1 MNHSMKEL
9 PKTYDAAKTE
19 DRIYKLWEKSG
30 FFNPDK
36 LPKRHKKPFTIIM
49 PPPNANDPLH
59 IGHAVFV
66 TVQDIMIRF
75 ARMKGQKTLW
85 LPGEDHAGFETQ
97 VVYEKKLQKQ
107 GKSRLEMTREQFYKD
122 VWDYTKKNR
131 KTVKTQLKKL
141 GASCDWSRETF
152 TLDPHIIK
160 IVYATFKDMV
170 DDGLVYRGERLVNYC
185 THHQTAFSDLEI
197 QHETRKDPLYYIK
210 YGPITLATVRPETKF
225 GDTAIA
231 VHPKDKRYK
240 KYVGKEIEIDTL
252 LGKKTLKVIA
262 DNMVDPDFGTGAVKV
277 TPAHDQNDYE
287 LWLRHKDEI
296 PGPVQVISQDG
307 RLGEKTGPYKGMKI
321 IEARM
326 LIVKDMEKQ
335 GLIEKVDN
343 EYEHSVGLCYK
354 CKNVI
359 EPMLMKQWFL
369 KTKPLAKSAITSVKT
384 GKTKIIPK
392 NYEKTY
398 FHWLNNI
405 RDWNISR
412 QNWWGIAIPAWFC
425 GEEEKTVKKMGFAG
439 DVVPQLFHRKTR
451 TYRLRDHEFRSGDEI
466 AFENSKTKKVFGY
479 GIITDVKKTTVSEID
494 LKDPKHG
501 VVYQAR
507 KELIAAFKQHHPD
520 KTVAKTTPVW
530 IYTYKFKKEAPSQ
543 GCGAIIITDGKT
555 PSRCKKCGSKALIQ
569 DPDVFDTWFSS
580 AQWPFAT
587 LHYPQGKDFTTF
599 YPTSVMET
607 AYDILF
613 FWVARMMMLG
623 LYRTGKVPFETVY
636 LHGLVRDKD
645 RQKMSKSK
653 GNVINPLGVLEQY
666 GTDALRL
673 ALIIG
678 NMPGKDVVIS
688 EDKIRGY
695 RNFINKLW
703 NISRFVLRETQDFSH
718 GRKPRLHKDDVAIL
732 KEFEKIVSKVTNHM
746 ESFQFSHA
754 ADILYHYTWHT
765 YADNI
770 LEKSKSVL
778 KDPKKRAARQ
788 YVLLWVLE
796 NILKLLHPFTPFVT
810 EELYQKLPL
819 PKKQQT
825 LMIEQ
830 WPK

>member
-1 MNHSMKEL
+1 MKEL
-9 PKTYDAAKTE
+9 AKVYNPQKTE

-66 TVQDIMIRF
+66 TLEDIMIRYN
-75 ARMKGQKTLW
+75 RMKGMKTLW

-107 GKSRLEMTREQFYKD
+107 GRSRFDMTREEFYKE
-122 VWDYTKKNR
+122 VLAYTQKNR
-131 KTVKTQLKKL
+131 KTVKNQLKKL

-160 IVYATFKDMV
+160 IVYSTFKEMV
-170 DDGLVYRGERLVNYC
+170 DNGLVYRGERLVNYC
-185 THHQTAFSDLEI
+185 TKHRTAFSELEI
-197 QHETRKDPLYYIK
+197 LHEIRKDPLYYIK

-240 KYVGKEIEIDTL
+240 KYIGKEIEITTL
-252 LGKKTLKVIA
+252 LGKKKMKVIE
-262 DNMVDPDFGTGAVKV
+262 DEKVDLDFGTGAVKI
-277 TPAHDQNDYE
+277 TPAHDMNDYE
-287 LWLRHKDEI
+287 MWLSHKDEI
-296 PGPVQVISQDG
+296 PEPIQVIGQDG
-307 RLGEKTGPYKGMKI
+307 KMTKEAGKYAGMKVVQ
-321 IEARM
+321 AR
-326 LIVKDMEKQ
+326 EKVVEDLKKK
-335 GLIEKVDN
+335 GLIEKIDN
-343 EYEHSVGLCYK
+343 EYEHAVALCYK

-369 KTKPLAKSAITSVKT
+369 KTKPLAKPAIQAVKT

-405 RDWNISR
+405 KDWNISR
-412 QNWWGIAIPAWFC
+412 QNWWGISIPAWKC
-425 GEEEKTVKKMGFAG
+425 LSCSTAEKECWIATDGKK
-439 DVVPQLFHRKTR
+439 
-451 TYRLRDHEFRSGDEI
+451 
-466 AFENSKTKKVFGY
+466 
-479 GIITDVKKTTVSEID
+479 
-494 LKDPKHG
+494 PKHCTSCKG
-501 VVYQAR
+501 
-507 KELIAAFKQHHPD
+507 KELI
-520 KTVAKTTPVW
+520 
-530 IYTYKFKKEAPSQ
+530 
-543 GCGAIIITDGKT
+543 
-555 PSRCKKCGSKALIQ
+555 Q
-569 DPDVFDTWFSS
+569 DTDVFDTWFSS
-580 AQWPFAT
+580 GQWPFAV
-587 LHYPQGKDFTTF
+587 LNYPKGKDFKEF

-623 LYRTGKVPFETVY
+623 IYRTGKVPFSIIY

-653 GNVINPLGVLEQY
+653 GNVIDPLGVLKEY
-666 GTDALRL
+666 GTDALRI

-678 NMPGKDVVIS
+678 NMPGKDTVIS

-703 NISRFVLRETQDFSH
+703 NITRFVLKETQNLK
-718 GRKPRLHKDDVAIL
+718 GKPKLSAKDAAIL
-732 KEFEKIVSKVTNHM
+732 KEFEKVKTQVSKNM
-746 ESFQFSHA
+746 EDFQFSHA
-754 ADILYHYTWHT
+754 ANTLYHYIWHT
-765 YADNI
+765 YADKVI
-770 LEKSKSVL
+770 EKSKPVL
-778 KDPKKRAARQ
+778 KDPKKKASRQ
-788 YVLLWVLE
+788 YVLLL
-796 NILKLLHPFTPFVT
+796 ILKDILILLHPFTPFIT
-810 EELYQKLPL
+810 EELYQKLPTS
-819 PKKQQT
+819 KETT
-825 LMIEQ
+825 LMIEK
-830 WPK
+830 WPE